1 MGCERVRA
9 SKPDPEPALHSEAPN
24 LLGLHPNN
32 IPAAVR
38 KPLIGKGASSFSR
51 HEPISPARLRG
62 ECCLRIDGRVL
73 LLYTHCMQTPNV
85 RRLDWISI
93 ILLLLMIQTASARL
107 VITRWTDYLI
117 FSQTLAMLGIIL
129 GLALGYS
136 QFKRAAVLWLV
147 LGYSIVLIPWQMT
160 LAIEGDVLL
169 SERLASIGGRLL
181 FSLGQFFRREIVT
194 DGLLFV
200 AAISTLVWF
209 LSIVSGFWWTRHNN
223 YLAAVLP
230 GGIFT
235 LIIHLYDWLYPARAW
250 VLGAYILWALFLL
263 GRAHY
268 LRNRELWRSKRVFQM
283 QESEFDITRGMMIL
297 ATIFVFVAWTVP
309 ASAAGWQ
316 SARLYWNRITKPW
329 REVQDWFSNAVEVL
343 ESPIGWGGGD
353 FFTSQ
358 LALGAGNPLS
368 DTILFSVEAP
378 ELPEKPPRFY
388 WRGYT
393 YATYANYQW
402 YALSTRT
409 DEFSPSGEEI
419 LIPNLEKRNKVRF
432 KVTTQIKQFLL
443 YTPTQ
448 PTWVSRP
455 GELRYSPTDSDAL
468 DIAAWYVEPA
478 LLPGEQFHIDAALAD
493 PSIQDLKTAGETY
506 PEWITERYLQL
517 PEDFS
522 PRIRA
527 LAEEITANLESPYD
541 KTAAITAYLR
551 REIEYANPLPESPPD
566 NTDPLEWILFDLKQ
580 GFCNY
585 YASAEVVML
594 RSIGIPA
601 RMAVGFAEG
610 AFNSDDNLYY
620 VRNLDTHA
628 WPEVYFSGIG
638 WVEFEPTGN
647 QQPLVRPDRP
657 EESPQPEDDI
667 PGGNLIDPAAL
678 NPLQSLDEID
688 PNLPEDISLPNAA
701 STTDY
706 RYLYITATVLLLAAL
721 WFINRKYAVIDNLPV
736 RLQKTYERNDG
747 QAPAWIKNWARW
759 TALSPIERSF
769 ETINRSLRLLDA
781 PPALRAT
788 PSERADALALKLPS
802 AASAISTLT
811 DQHLA
816 SLFTPQPGDAN
827 RAQRASIVIWL
838 YTLQTIIQNFVKS
851 LDERFSRPGQF
862 Q

>member
-1 MGCERVRA
+1 MNRFHQSGF
-9 SKPDPEPALHSEAPN
+9 
-24 LLGLHPNN
+24 
-32 IPAAVR
+32 R
-38 KPLIGKGASSFSR
+38 KSLCI
-51 HEPISPARLRG
+51 
-62 ECCLRIDGRVL
+62 RIDGKVL
-73 LLYTHCMQTPNV
+73 LLYTHYMQTPNV
-85 RRLDWISI
+85 RRLDWLSI

-117 FSQTLAMLGIIL
+117 FSQTLAVLGIIL

-136 QFKRAAVLWLV
+136 QFKKGAVVWLV
-147 LGYSIVLIPWQMT
+147 LGYSMVLIPWQMT

-169 SERLASIGGRLL
+169 SERLASVGGRLL

-200 AAISTLVWF
+200 AAISTLIWF
-209 LSIVSGFWWTRHNN
+209 LSIISGYWWTRHNN
-223 YLAAVLP
+223 YLVAVLP

-235 LIIHLYDWLYPARAW
+235 LIIHLYDWLYSARAW

-263 GRAHY
+263 GRLHY

-297 ATIFVFVAWTVP
+297 AAVFVFVAWTVP

-316 SARLYWNRITKPW
+316 SAREYWYRITKPW
-329 REVQDWFSNAVEVL
+329 REVQEWFSNAVEVL
-343 ESPIGWGGGD
+343 ESPIGWGEGD

-358 LALGAGNPLS
+358 LELGAGNPLS
-368 DTILFSVEAP
+368 DTLLFTVEVP
-378 ELPEKPPRFY
+378 DLPEKPPRFY

-393 YATYANYQW
+393 YATYANHQW
-402 YALSTRT
+402 YALSSQA
-409 DEFSPSGEEI
+409 DEFSPSDEEI
-419 LIPNLEKRNKVRF
+419 LIPNLEGRVIARF
-432 KVTTQIKQFLL
+432 KATTQIKQFLL

-455 GELRYSPTDSDAL
+455 GEIRYSSTGNDTI

-478 LLPGEQFHIDAALAD
+478 LLPGEQFQMGAALAD
-493 PSIQDLKTAGETY
+493 PSIQNLQAAGEDY
-506 PEWITERYLQL
+506 PEWIAERYLQL
-517 PEDFS
+517 PDDFS

-527 LAEEITANLESPYD
+527 LAEEITANLETPYD

-551 REIEYANPLPESPPD
+551 REIKYTNPLPESPPK
-566 NTDPLEWILFDLKQ
+566 NADPLEWILFDLKQ

-610 AFNSDDNLYY
+610 AFDSEDNIYL

-628 WPEVYFSGIG
+628 WPEVYFPDIG

-647 QQPLVRPDRP
+647 QQPLIRPDRP
-657 EESPQPEDDI
+657 EALTSEDDT
-667 PGGNLIDPAAL
+667 GGNVIDPGAL
-678 NPLQSLDEID
+678 NLLRELDERET
-688 PNLPEDISLPNAA
+688 LFPEDIIIPDEVPV
-701 STTDY
+701 TDY
-706 RYLYITATVLLLAAL
+706 RPLYVAAAVLLIAVF
-721 WFINRKYAVIDNLPV
+721 WFFNRRYAIIDNIPI
-736 RLQKTYERNDG
+736 RLQGVYERNDT
-747 QAPAWIKNWARW
+747 QAPTWIKNWARW
-759 TALSPIERSF
+759 STLSPIERSF
-769 ETINRSLRLLDA
+769 ETINRSLRLLGA
-781 PPALRAT
+781 PPAIRAT
-788 PSERADALALKLPS
+788 PSERADTLAQKLPR
-802 AASAISTLT
+802 AAGAISTLT
-811 DQHLA
+811 EQHLA
-816 SLFTPQPGDAN
+816 SLFTPQPGDASC
-827 RAQRASIVIWL
+827 AQRASFAIWL
-838 YTLQTIIQNFVKS
+838 YTLQTIIQNLMKS

>member
-1 MGCERVRA
+1 MIIEQAHHLDMNRFHQSGF
-9 SKPDPEPALHSEAPN
+9 
-24 LLGLHPNN
+24 
-32 IPAAVR
+32 R
-38 KPLIGKGASSFSR
+38 KSLCIY
-51 HEPISPARLRG
+51 
-62 ECCLRIDGRVL
+62 IDGKVL
-73 LLYTHCMQTPNV
+73 LLYTHYMQTPNI
-85 RRLDWISI
+85 RRLDWLSVG
-93 ILLLLMIQTASARL
+93 LLLLMIQTASARL

-117 FSQTLAMLGIIL
+117 FSQTLAMLGIVL

-136 QFKRAAVLWLV
+136 QFRRGAVGWLV

-169 SERLASIGGRLL
+169 SERLASVGGRL
-181 FSLGQFFRREIVT
+181 FYSLGQFFGREIVT

-209 LSIVSGFWWTRHNN
+209 LSIVSGYWWTRHNN
-223 YLAAVLP
+223 YLVATLP

-235 LIIHLYDWLYPARAW
+235 LIIHLYDWLYSARAW
-250 VLGAYILWALFLL
+250 VLGAYILWSLCLL
-263 GRAHY
+263 GRLHY
-268 LRNRELWRSKRVFQM
+268 LQNRELWRSKRVFQM

-297 ATIFVFVAWTVP
+297 AAVFVFVAWTVP

-316 SARLYWNRITKPW
+316 SAREHWYRITKPW
-329 REVQDWFSNAVEVL
+329 REVQEWFSNAVEVL
-343 ESPIGWGGGD
+343 ESPIGWEQGD
-353 FFTSQ
+353 FFTNQ

-368 DTILFSVEAP
+368 DTVLFSVEAP
-378 ELPEKPPRFY
+378 DLSEKPPRLY

-402 YALSTRT
+402 YALSSQA
-409 DEFSPSGEEI
+409 DEFSPSDEEI
-419 LIPNLEKRNKVRF
+419 PIPNFEGRITARF
-432 KVTTQIKQFLL
+432 KTTTQIKQFLL

-448 PTWVSRP
+448 PIWVSRP
-455 GELRYSPTDSDAL
+455 GEIRYSSTGSDTV

-478 LLPGEQFHIDAALAD
+478 LLPGEQFQMDAALAD
-493 PSIQDLKTAGETY
+493 PSIQNLQAAGEDY
-506 PEWITERYLQL
+506 PEWVTERYLQL

-527 LAEEITANLESPYD
+527 LAEEITADLETPYD
-541 KTAAITAYLR
+541 KTIAITLYLR
-551 REIEYANPLPESPPD
+551 REIEYANPLPESPPR
-566 NTDPLEWILFDLKQ
+566 NADPLEWILFDLKQ

-610 AFNSDDNLYY
+610 TFDSEDNIYV

-628 WPEVYFSGIG
+628 WPEIYFPGIG

-647 QQPLVRPDRP
+647 QQPLIRPDRP
-657 EESPQPEDDI
+657 EETSPSEDDI
-667 PGGNLIDPAAL
+667 PGGNLIDPGAL
-678 NPLQSLDEID
+678 NPIRGFDED
-688 PNLPEDISLPNAA
+688 DQNLPEDIFIPESALITN
-701 STTDY
+701 Y
-706 RYLYITATVLLLAAL
+706 RYLYISATVFLLAAF
-721 WFINRKYAVIDNLPV
+721 WFINRRYAVIDNIPI
-736 RLQKTYERNDG
+736 RLQGAYERNEG

-759 TALSPIERSF
+759 ARLSPIERSF

-781 PPALRAT
+781 PPAIRAT
-788 PSERADALALKLPS
+788 PSERADALAQKLPR

-811 DQHLA
+811 EQHLA
-816 SLFTPQPGDAN
+816 SLFTPQPGDAS
-827 RAQRASIVIWL
+827 RAQRASFAIWL
-838 YTLQTIIQNFVKS
+838 YTLQTIIQNFMKR